1 MSDLSYFV
9 ASRCFCNHSCCALVT
24 LARHAIGFLETGTL
38 AAKLPPI
45 FVRVEKGEWEA
56 RLDEGGI
63 IYTQLVVKNM
73 WG

>member
-1 MSDLSYFV
+1 VFLQSLV
-9 ASRCFCNHSCCALVT
+9 LRASNVGATRYRFLGDW
-24 LARHAIGFLETGTL
+24 HACG
-38 AAKLPPI
+38 KLPPI

-56 RLDEGGI
+56 RLHEGGI